1 MQMRVEIDSIPERL
15 DDGDNSR
22 LEGRSGH
29 DLKITNKRPD
39 RTTASL
45 LALR

>member
-1 MQMRVEIDSIPERL
+1 MYLPMRSASG
-15 DDGDNSR
+15 DGQVG

-39 RTTASL
+39 RIPAPAQMRSIGPFY
-45 LALR
+45 